1 MIVRVFLVAD
11 TVLVDSTLIGVSL
24 DGTQTPVFYDSHSSQ
39 ANNGGNVTTFTGTQG
54 SGKTMATEGVMV
66 ADGYKRKTVF
76 GICPK
81 GDLAS
86 IAELNVQLGGHWVK
100 DDAGTIMSRGPLGVV
115 RVWDLSASESVG
127 ALDPM
132 RLSDKREDQMEL
144 LVGMLQIIF
153 DDGATLTRNVMA
165 AVLAYAQDML
175 DREQYPSLTTLTRT
189 LAHAPD
195 ESVRVIGKTLSAIS
209 QTSFGRVMFA
219 PLGST
224 AKPAVSEASGTI
236 IATMRGVAL
245 PADKPKND
253 EERVSV
259 ALLYVLAWYVRYLMF
274 RLPVEVKKTLVIDE
288 AHMVTKT
295 EQGRDLIH
303 SVARMGRSR
312 NVALILAS
320 QRASDISLADSNGD
334 GGIENA
340 FAYRFQFRTDKKE
353 AAQFVKSAGLPEGE
367 GYDSAIASFPGGRG
381 RCIMVDRFGKPAII
395 DVFVPQAWLD
405 VFGTNPEE
413 IRARRKRAASQAK

>member
-1 MIVRVFLVAD
+1 MAD

-24 DGTQTPVFYDSHSSQ
+24 DGTQSPVFYDSHSSQ

-132 RLSDKREDQMEL
+132 RLSGRREDQMEL

-165 AVLAYAQDML
+165 TVLAYAQDML
-175 DREQYPSLTTLTRT
+175 DSEQYPSLTILTRT

-224 AKPAVSEASGTI
+224 SKPAVSEASGTI

-303 SVARMGRSR
+303 NVARMGRSR
-312 NVALILAS
+312 NVALLLAS
-320 QRASDISLADSNGD
+320 QRASDISLSDSNGE

-353 AAQFVKSAGLPEGE
+353 AAKFVKDAGLPEGE
-367 GYDSAIASFPGGRG
+367 GYDSAIASFPGGKG

-395 DVFVPQAWLD
+395 DVFIPQEWLD

-413 IRARRKRAASQAK
+413 IRARRKRAASQAA

>member
-1 MIVRVFLVAD
+1 MAD
-11 TVLVDSTLIGVSL
+11 TILVDSTLIGVSL
-24 DGTQTPVFYDSHSSQ
+24 DGTNTPVFYDPHSSQ
-39 ANNGGNVTTFTGTQG
+39 ANNGGNVTTLAGTQG
-54 SGKTMATEGVMV
+54 SGKTMGTLGFMT
-66 ADGYKRKTVF
+66 ADGYKRKTGF
-76 GICPK
+76 AICPK

-86 IAELNVQLGGHWVK
+86 LAELNVQLGGYWVK
-100 DDAGTIMSRGPLGVV
+100 DDAGTIMSKGPLGVV
-115 RVWDLSASESVG
+115 RVWDLAASESVG

-132 RLSDKREDQMEL
+132 RLSGKREDQMEL
-144 LVGMLQIIF
+144 LVGVLQILF

-165 AVLAYAQDML
+165 TVLAYAQDML
-175 DREQYPSLTTLTRT
+175 DREPYPSLTILTRT
-189 LAHAPD
+189 LSHAPD

-209 QTSFGRVMFA
+209 QTSFGRVLFA
-219 PLGST
+219 PLEST

-245 PADKPKND
+245 PASKPKND

-274 RLPVEVKKTLVIDE
+274 RLPTEVKKTLVIDE

-312 NVALILAS
+312 NIALILAS

-353 AAQFVKSAGLPEGE
+353 AAKFVKDAGLPEGE
-367 GYDSAIASFPGGRG
+367 GRHSLAVGVG
-381 RCIMVDRFGKPAII
+381 V
-395 DVFVPQAWLD
+395 
-405 VFGTNPEE
+405 
-413 IRARRKRAASQAK
+413 